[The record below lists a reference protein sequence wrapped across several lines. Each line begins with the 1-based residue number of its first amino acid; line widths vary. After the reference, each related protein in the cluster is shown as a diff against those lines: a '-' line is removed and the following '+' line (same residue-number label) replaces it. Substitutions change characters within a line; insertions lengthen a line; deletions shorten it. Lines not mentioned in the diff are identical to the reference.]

1 MVSSG
6 RPWGNAGVPGIYV
19 VLLYDLL
26 VSLDLD
32 APALLAGLGVSRDEL
47 LAVDRRVSMSL
58 AQTVAERGVEMVGER
73 GLGFRYARAMSITLH
88 GPVGLLA
95 LSSASA
101 QDALDA
107 ACRFLGLRAPFL
119 EIHQARK
126 GDFAH
131 LQLRSTRSLGIA
143 HDFIIEAMLVGL
155 VFMVEQLLETLPE
168 GTLIH
173 RQGAAPEWLSALKKD
188 VGVPVLFE
196 QSSDALIFPLSALA
210 ARPRLADPQVA
221 AIAREQCEMQ
231 FRQWRTEEEGVT
243 AERIRTALQDHPAPL
258 PSLEAMADRLAVS
271 ARTLKRH
278 LQQAG
283 LSYRQLQDEER
294 YRQAQRLLEKPDL
307 SISEVAYTL
316 GYSDVANFSK
326 AFKRWSGVTPKGYRD
341 GG

>member
-26 VSLDLD
+26 VSLKLD

-47 LAVDRRVSMSL
+47 LAPDRRVSMSL
-58 AQTVAERGVEMVGER
+58 AQTVAERGVAMVGER

-101 QDALDA
+101 QDALEA

-119 EIHQARK
+119 EIDQIRQA
-126 GDFAH
+126 DMAH
-131 LQLRSTRSLGIA
+131 LKLRSTAQLGVA
-143 HDFIIEAMLVGL
+143 HDFVIEAMLVGL
-155 VFMVEQLLETLPE
+155 AFMIEQLLEALPE
-168 GTLIH
+168 GTEIH
-173 RQGAAPEWLSALKKD
+173 RQGPAPAYLDALKQD
-188 VGVPVLFE
+188 VGVPVQFE
-196 QSSDALIFPLSALA
+196 HSEDALVFPVSALA

-231 FRQWRTEEEGVT
+231 FRQWRTEEEGVM
-243 AERIRTALQDHPAPL
+243 AERIRSALQDRPAPL
-258 PSLEAMADRLAVS
+258 PSLEAMADKLAVS

-294 YRQAQRLLEKPDL
+294 YRQAQRLLVKPEN
-307 SISEVAYTL
+307 SISEVAYSL

-326 AFKRWSGVTPKGYRD
+326 AFKRWSGLTPKGYREQH
-341 GG
+341 

>member
-6 RPWGNAGVPGIYV
+6 RPWGNTGVPGIYV

-26 VSLDLD
+26 VSLKLD

-58 AQTVAERGVEMVGER
+58 AQTVAERGVEMVGDR

-101 QDALDA
+101 QDALEA

-119 EIHQARK
+119 EIHQVRRD
-126 GDFAH
+126 GWAH
-131 LQLRSTRSLGIA
+131 LQLRSTRPLGIA

-155 VFMVEQLLETLPE
+155 AFMVEQLLEALPE

-173 RQGAAPEWLSALKKD
+173 RQGAAPAWLSALKKD
-188 VGVPVLFE
+188 VGVPVLFD
-196 QSSDALIFPLSALA
+196 QSEDALVFPVSALA

-231 FRQWRTEEEGVT
+231 FRQWRTEEEGVM
-243 AERIRTALQDHPAPL
+243 AERIRSALQDHQAPL

-294 YRQAQRLLEKPDL
+294 YRQAERLLANPEN
-307 SISEVAYTL
+307 SISEVAYSL

-326 AFKRWSGVTPKGYRD
+326 AFKRWSGLTPKGYREQH
-341 GG
+341 

>member
-6 RPWGNAGVPGIYV
+6 RPWGNAGIPGIYV

-26 VSLDLD
+26 VSLELD

-47 LAVDRRVSMSL
+47 LAPDRRVSMSL
-58 AQTVAERGVEMVGER
+58 AQTVAERGVAMAGDR

-101 QDALDA
+101 LDALDA

-119 EIHQARK
+119 AIEQVRK
-126 GDFAH
+126 GEMAF
-131 LQLRSTRSLGIA
+131 LKLRSTVPLGVA
-143 HDFIIEAMLVGL
+143 HDFVIEAMLVGL
-155 VFMVEQLLETLPE
+155 AFMIEQLLEVLPE
-168 GTLIH
+168 GLEIH
-173 RQGAAPEWLSALKKD
+173 RHGPAPEYLDALHRD
-188 VGVPVLFE
+188 VGVVVKFDQPE
-196 QSSDALIFPLSALA
+196 DALVFPASALA

-231 FRQWRTEEEGVT
+231 FRQWRTEEEGVM
-243 AERIRTALQDHPAPL
+243 AERIRSALQDRPAPL
-258 PSLEAMADRLAVS
+258 PSLEVMADKLAVS

-294 YRQAQRLLEKPDL
+294 YRQAQRLLARPEN
-307 SISEVAYTL
+307 SVSEVAYSL
-316 GYSDVANFSK
+316 GYNDVANFSR
-326 AFKRWSGVTPKGYRD
+326 AFKRWSGLTPKAYREQH
-341 GG
+341 